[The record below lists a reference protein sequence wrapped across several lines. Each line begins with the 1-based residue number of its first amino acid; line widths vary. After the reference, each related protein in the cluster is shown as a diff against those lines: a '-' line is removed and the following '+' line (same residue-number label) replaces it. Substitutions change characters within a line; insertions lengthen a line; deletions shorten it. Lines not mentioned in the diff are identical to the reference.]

1 MLPSSMKYRVVL
13 INNDEGYAVGCP
25 ALDGCWTQG
34 ATREEAISN
43 IKTAIREVLEVTAE
57 LEADAEADSLR
68 LEGLTVETQD
78 VDLAYA

>member
-1 MLPSSMKYRVVL
+1 MKYRVVL
-13 INNDEGYAVGCP
+13 IKNDEGYAVGCP

-34 ATREEAISN
+34 DTREEALSN

>member
-1 MLPSSMKYRVVL
+1 MKYRVVL
-13 INNDEGYAVGCP
+13 IKNEEGYAVGCP

-34 ATREEAISN
+34 STREEALSN

-57 LEADAEADSLR
+57 LEADTEADSLR
-68 LEGLTVETQD
+68 MEGLTVETQD

>member
-1 MLPSSMKYRVVL
+1 MKYRVVL
-13 INNDEGYAVGCP
+13 IKNDEGYAVGCP
-25 ALDGCWTQG
+25 ALAGCWTQG
-34 ATREEAISN
+34 ETREEALSN

-78 VDLAYA
+78 VELAYA